1 MTMSIA
7 ITRHE
12 LYSTV
17 FFEEFSHLILTANPL
32 IWGWNV
38 PILQMKKSKHRR
50 LSDLPK
56 VAKEISG
63 RAITRTLLL

>member
-1 MTMSIA
+1 MTMSVV
-7 ITRHE
+7 ITLHE

-17 FFEEFSHLILTANPL
+17 FFEECSHLILTANPL
-32 IWGWNV
+32 IRRWSV
-38 PILQMKKSKHRR
+38 PVLQMKKSKHRR

-63 RAITRTLLL
+63 RAGTRTRLL